1 VRVNII
7 LQYWKDGK
15 IITPTFHSNSH
26 RFMLFC
32 KIKKSL
38 GEKTEFMYK
47 NKLAVV
53 QTSV

>member
-1 VRVNII
+1 MERSLHQHFIQI
-7 LQYWKDGK
+7 LIK
-15 IITPTFHSNSH
+15 I
-26 RFMLFC
+26 LVC